1 MTRALE
7 SGSRV
12 ILLFVID
19 RNLAKRHG
27 NPERRQGF
35 FFQSVVRLERA
46 LSLRG
51 ASLLIREG
59 EPFRVIGKLLT
70 EYKIETVFLNRE
82 DTPYGLAR
90 DRQIIDTCRDFGAE
104 IKICADDH
112 LTPPGLV
119 VKDDGSPYTV
129 FTPYYRKALKFAIPS
144 PGKASLEAVAVVSGP
159 KARDFQGVVDW
170 CSVKTPGYEL
180 DFDEPEKILSRLRN
194 IKDYKDN
201 RDALA
206 RDGTSRL
213 SAFLRFGIVSP
224 RQVFHFFDDDEAEHA
239 ELIRRQ
245 LYWRDFY
252 KQIALNFPHVYK
264 KSFRIQYD
272 SIRWSNDRKL
282 FKLWKIGETGFPIV
296 DAGMRELNQTG
307 FMHNRARMITASFLV
322 KNLHVDWRAGA
333 KYFAGKLID
342 YDPAVNNGNWQ
353 WAASTGCD
361 AQPYFRIFNPWRQ
374 QRNFDPD
381 CLYIKK
387 WVPEL
392 TAFSA
397 KEIHSIENEDGKY
410 LKKIINLRETAE
422 QTKLM
427 FKRASEK

>member
-1 MTRALE
+1 MTKYWKT
-7 SGSRV
+7 S
-12 ILLFVID
+12 
-19 RNLAKRHG
+19 
-27 NPERRQGF
+27 ERRQGF
-35 FFQSVVRLERA
+35 FFQSVVRLEKA
-46 LSLRG
+46 LSLAG

-59 EPFRVIGKLLT
+59 EPSREIGKLLAQ
-70 EYKIETVFLNRE
+70 YKIETVFFNRE

-90 DRQIIDTCRDFGAE
+90 DKKIIDTCRDFGADVR
-104 IKICADDH
+104 ICADDH

-129 FTPYYRKALKFAIPS
+129 FTPYYKKALKFSIPF
-144 PGKASLEAVAVVSGP
+144 PRKATLETAAVISGP
-159 KARDFQGVVDW
+159 KARDFEGVIDW
-170 CSVKTPGYEL
+170 CSVKTAGYEL
-180 DFDEPEKILSRLRN
+180 DFDESEEILSRLRN
-194 IKDYKDN
+194 MQDY
-201 RDALA
+201 RDSRDIPA

-224 RQVFHFFDDDEAEHA
+224 RQVFHFFDDDEAELA

-252 KQIALNFPHVYK
+252 KQIALNFPHVYQ
-264 KSFRIQYD
+264 KSFRTQYD
-272 SIRWSNDRKL
+272 SIIWTNDREL

-307 FMHNRARMITASFLV
+307 FMHNRVRMITASFLV

-333 KYFAGKLID
+333 EYFAEKLID

-374 QRNFDPD
+374 QKNFDPD
-381 CLYIKK
+381 CIYIKR

-392 TAFSA
+392 VTSSP
-397 KEIHSIENEDGKY
+397 KEIHALETGEGKY

-427 FKRASEK
+427 FKQASQK